1 MMTKSNCSRDNAVTA
16 KLMPGDL
23 VEVRSAA
30 EILLTLDEK
39 GRLESLPFMPEMLKF
54 CGQRFRI
61 SRRALKTC
69 VDDQDIRQLD
79 STVFLE
85 EVRCDGGNHG
95 GCGRA
100 CLIFWKEAWLKPVD
114 GSISQN
120 GFHAP
125 KVTQSDLVSLA
136 MRNGEFFC
144 QSSEIVEASK
154 PLPWWQAKQYLWDV
168 KYNQIS
174 YRDFLHSLFIAVYN
188 KIAHHGRFRSWGMV
202 TGNGDNASTPQSLNL
217 KPGELVR
224 VKSLAEIKST
234 LDPTGKNKSLLFAP
248 SMKDFCGQ
256 VLRVRDRVENIV
268 LEGTSRQRTLKNTVL
283 LEGSTCDGLC
293 HRMCPR
299 QSFLF
304 WRECWLE
311 RVRNS

>member
-1 MMTKSNCSRDNAVTA
+1 MMNMHNSRDNAITA

-54 CGQRFRI
+54 CGQRLRI

-85 EVRCDGGNHG
+85 EARCDGGNHG

-120 GFHAP
+120 GCHAP

-136 MRNGEFFC
+136 M
-144 QSSEIVEASK
+144 
-154 PLPWWQAKQYLWDV
+154 
-168 KYNQIS
+168 
-174 YRDFLHSLFIAVYN
+174 
-188 KIAHHGRFRSWGMV
+188 
-202 TGNGDNASTPQSLNL
+202 
-217 KPGELVR
+217 
-224 VKSLAEIKST
+224 
-234 LDPTGKNKSLLFAP
+234 
-248 SMKDFCGQ
+248 
-256 VLRVRDRVENIV
+256 
-268 LEGTSRQRTLKNTVL
+268 
-283 LEGSTCDGLC
+283 
-293 HRMCPR
+293 
-299 QSFLF
+299 
-304 WRECWLE
+304 
-311 RVRNS
+311 